1 MIEIKKTYQK
11 GLHILST
18 LSVENNYLMTN
29 CENWLSHTSGLLLK
43 YDLTEVGRT
52 FHIFPN
58 DSFTAAF
65 CLKES
70 HICIHTWPEFS
81 QVSMDIYVCNL
92 LEDNTNKAK
101 LIYQDLIQF
110 FQANIVEE
118 TSINR

>member
-1 MIEIKKTYQK
+1 MNETKSTYQK

-18 LSVENNYLMTN
+18 LSVENNLLMTN
-29 CENWLSHTSGLLLK
+29 CSNWLKHTSELLVK
-43 YDLTEVGRT
+43 YELTEVGRT

-101 LIYQDLIQF
+101 FIYQDLIQF

>member
-1 MIEIKKTYQK
+1 MNTIHYQK

-18 LSVENNYLMTN
+18 LSVENTSLMTN
-29 CENWLSHTSGLLLK
+29 CENWLEHTSQLLIRNE
-43 YDLTEVGRT
+43 LTEVGRT

-92 LEDNTNKAK
+92 MEDNTQKAK
-101 LIYQDLIQF
+101 LIYEDLIRF
-110 FQANIVEE
+110 FGAKIVEE